1 MITGIGGLDAQ
12 GKLVAQKANEKS
24 SAFIKQIFTYMFQGG
39 KVAKSRGG
47 SLADF
52 SKNNFKLENVHSVSV
67 FKDQETVE
75 LSKIYKNFLVTIG
88 KIGKSRT
95 RETKYNELSSLDIEL
110 VSLIS
115 PTAYVSTSAEIARG
129 VNIMHQAL
137 INMNVRIGE
146 NTIINSQ
153 SLVEH
158 DSSIGSHCHISTGV
172 KINGG
177 VNIGNNTFIGS
188 GTIIYEGIT
197 IGNDVIVSAGS
208 IINRDLPNDTKYC

>member
-1 MITGIGGLDAQ
+1 MKKKDLILVGGGGHCNACLDVLRLLNLYNVVGII
-12 GKLVAQKANEKS
+12 E
-24 SAFIKQIFTYMFQGG
+24 
-39 KVAKSRGG
+39 
-47 SLADF
+47 
-52 SKNNFKLENVHSVSV
+52 KNNFKLEKLHNVSV
-67 FKDQETVE
+67 FKDQKLKNYRRSIET
-75 LSKIYKNFLVTIG
+75 FLLTIG
-88 KIGKSRT
+88 KIGKSKI

-115 PTAYVSTSAEIARG
+115 PTAYVSTSAEIAKG

-137 INMNVRIGE
+137 ININVRIGE

-177 VNIGNNTFIGS
+177 VKIGNNTFIGS
-188 GTIIYEGIT
+188 GTVIHEGIT
-197 IGNDVIVSAGS
+197 IGNNVIVGAGS
-208 IINRDLPNDTKYC
+208 IIDRNLPNDTKYC

>member
-1 MITGIGGLDAQ
+1 MRKKDLILVGGGGHCNACLDVLGLLDSYNIVGII
-12 GKLVAQKANEKS
+12 E
-24 SAFIKQIFTYMFQGG
+24 
-39 KVAKSRGG
+39 
-47 SLADF
+47 
-52 SKNNFKLENVHSVSV
+52 KNNFKLEKMDNVSV
-67 FKDQETVE
+67 FKDQETVK
-75 LSKIYKNFLVTIG
+75 LSKIYRNFLLTIG
-88 KIGKSRT
+88 KIGKSRI

-115 PTAYVSTSAEIARG
+115 PTAYVSTSAKMAKG

-137 INMNVRIGE
+137 ININVTIGE
-146 NTIINSQ
+146 NTIVNSQ

-177 VNIGNNTFIGS
+177 VKIGNNTFIGS
-188 GTIIYEGIT
+188 GTVIHEGIT

-208 IINRDLPNDTKYC
+208 IIDRNLPDDTKYY

>member
-1 MITGIGGLDAQ
+1 MRKKDLILVGGGGHCSACLDVLRLLNLYNVVGII
-12 GKLVAQKANEKS
+12 E
-24 SAFIKQIFTYMFQGG
+24 
-39 KVAKSRGG
+39 
-47 SLADF
+47 
-52 SKNNFKLENVHSVSV
+52 KNNFKLEKVHSVSV

-75 LSKIYKNFLVTIG
+75 LSKIYKNFLLTIG

-115 PTAYVSTSAEIARG
+115 PTAYVSTSAEIAKG
-129 VNIMHQAL
+129 VNIMHQVL
-137 INMNVRIGE
+137 ININVRIGE

-158 DSSIGSHCHISTGV
+158 DSSVGSHCHISTGV

-188 GTIIYEGIT
+188 GTVIHEGIT
-197 IGNDVIVSAGS
+197 IGNNVIVGAGS
-208 IINRDLPNDTKYC
+208 IIDRNLSNDTEYC